1 MNILQTQNCPE
12 CRSSLVDDMQNGE
25 IMHLAGSGRVIIQ
38 LSKELVEGQ
47 ILCDDKG
54 TRVAKVME
62 MIGPIKRPFASATP
76 LTNNINKFIGK
87 RVFMFEQ
94 STANKPKKFRRNRR

>member
-1 MNILQTQNCPE
+1 LQE
-12 CRSSLVDDMQNGE
+12 VGE
-25 IMHLAGSGRVIIQ
+25 IMHLAGSGRVIVQ
-38 LSKELVEGQ
+38 LSKELIEGQ

-62 MIGPIKRPFASATP
+62 LIGPIKRPFASATP

-87 RVFMFEQ
+87 RVFMLEQ
-94 STANKPKKFRRNRR
+94 SPANKPKKFRRNRR

>member
-1 MNILQTQNCPE
+1 
-12 CRSSLVDDMQNGE
+12 
-25 IMHLAGSGRVIIQ
+25 MHLAGSGRVIIQ

-76 LTNNINKFIGK
+76 LTNNIKKYVGK
-87 RVFMFEQ
+87 SVFASQE
-94 STANKPKKFRRNRR
+94 TPVNKPKKFRRKK